1 MFPECYRW
9 WCFSWYFP
17 GFRCIFGIFLCEFS
31 RLAKVTEIGSLAH
44 PAGYTPL
51 GCSFHGKSCEQWMIT
66 RGIWLWKPPCWKIWT
81 FHWFQTKQTLALI
94 WTCYWQKVAGLKPIA
109 NRIWFFAARIWA
121 LEGLAS
127 GKSPDVPS
135 FRMIL
140 LLHCHHGFPSSMAR
154 YSCIHFFD
162 YIWISY
168 SFTKLKIAER
178 RLKFTFGDDSP
189 LLPIIPVTS
198 HWGNYNSSSIA
209 FWVSI
214 SGSGTPSFVG
224 PETGTEPE
232 PRNPGG
238 TLEPAGVATL
248 G

>member
-1 MFPECYRW
+1 MIFSGLPMYFRHLFVWVFP
-9 WCFSWYFP
+9 P
-17 GFRCIFGIFLCEFS
+17 GKGHRDRQPG
-31 RLAKVTEIGSLAH
+31 T

-154 YSCIHFFD
+154 YSCIHFL
-162 YIWISY
+162 I
-168 SFTKLKIAER
+168 
-178 RLKFTFGDDSP
+178 
-189 LLPIIPVTS
+189 
-198 HWGNYNSSSIA
+198 
-209 FWVSI
+209 I
-214 SGSGTPSFVG
+214 SGSVIVS
-224 PETGTEPE
+224 
-232 PRNPGG
+232 
-238 TLEPAGVATL
+238 LS
-248 G
+248 